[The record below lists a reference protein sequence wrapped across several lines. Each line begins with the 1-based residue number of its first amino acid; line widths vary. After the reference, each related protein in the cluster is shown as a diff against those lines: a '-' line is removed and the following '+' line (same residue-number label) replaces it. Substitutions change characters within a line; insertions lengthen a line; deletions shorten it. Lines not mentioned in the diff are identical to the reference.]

1 MDRPVSMKR
10 FDLLYLGAM
19 AVGLV
24 NFALNYRQ
32 LAQIAETSMA
42 ASGVEGMGGTALVIG
57 VGGGFAISLLLWFLT
72 SRMRLEFMKWVLF
85 LLLAYNL
92 VSLPSAQVEFGQ
104 GTVLSIVGLA
114 MQAGAMWFLFRPD
127 SKAWFASKG
136 Q

>member
-24 NFALNYRQ
+24 NFALNYSQ